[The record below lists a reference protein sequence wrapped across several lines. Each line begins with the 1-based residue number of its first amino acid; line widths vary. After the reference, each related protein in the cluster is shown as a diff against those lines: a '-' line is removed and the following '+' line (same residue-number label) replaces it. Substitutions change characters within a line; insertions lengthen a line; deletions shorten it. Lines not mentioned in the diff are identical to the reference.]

1 MAIPSRT
8 NTLANQRFDTYIVIS
23 IPNRNSMAVG
33 VSHVIS
39 MLLMWYRAILSPG
52 ARGRIS
58 GIMNLN
64 S

>member
-39 MLLMWYRAILSPG
+39 MLLVWYCAILRPDAS
-52 ARGRIS
+52 GRIS
-58 GIMNLN
+58 GIMILD